1 MLLWL
6 RRHVVWRRLINRL
19 LLARLLPLLG
29 KLLLLLRGRG
39 HRLVQLAAGL
49 RGGHGGALL
58 LLPLH

>member
-6 RRHVVWRRLINRL
+6 RRRVAWRRLLNRL
-19 LLARLLPLLG
+19 LLARLLPLLV
-29 KLLLLLRGRG
+29 KLLLLPGQG

-58 LLPLH
+58 LLLLLH